1 MASQTPALFLGLP
14 VPHPPTSLLPTHGQN
29 PPPPR
34 LPQRH
39 KLAAP
44 FVLMDASSVKESEGC
59 GFELIAISATCM
71 RAERARTVFPSIFIC
86 HSAPIRA
93 SLGGIAKYKIME
105 LSMVIFLSDGIAAVS
120 DRVVQS
126 LFRSAKNMGPQPSR
140 VSGGLSLHATSLAP
154 NANSGCLRG
163 VIEVALEEQREST
176 VPSDFH
182 EALESVQ
189 VVQTFLGVAYS
200 LRKPR
205 EALMQRAADMGLYVL
220 VVVHPAVPSEQSHSH
235 IDSIDDSV
243 WTAISTTQGGGLQ
256 LSHQYGRE

>member
-71 RAERARTVFPSIFIC
+71 RAERARTFIC

-205 EALMQRAADMGLYVL
+205 EALMQRAADMGLVGLCPEIHVL
-220 VVVHPAVPSEQSHSH
+220 IENHCR
-235 IDSIDDSV
+235 
-243 WTAISTTQGGGLQ
+243 AISTTQGGGLQ